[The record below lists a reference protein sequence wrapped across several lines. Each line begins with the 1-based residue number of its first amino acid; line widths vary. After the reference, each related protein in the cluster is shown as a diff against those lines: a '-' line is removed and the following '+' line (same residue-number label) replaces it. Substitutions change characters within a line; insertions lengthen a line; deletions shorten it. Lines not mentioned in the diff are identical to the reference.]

1 MNVYVSDKV
10 EIIVSKDDMVNL
22 TNEQIEKNKNLSTSN
37 ETKLNELLGRMSTV
51 ENYSTNFDQRITTL
65 ETNSQNNTFATD
77 IANLNTSV
85 TNILQ
90 KQKENTDNIKL
101 ANDKIAENTNN
112 IATNKSAIN
121 ALDAKTTSSITTIND
136 AILANKNGINDNIVK
151 INTIINDQALN
162 KLQQDNVVN
171 DINNK
176 IATANNNITDLKTG
190 FDLHS
195 TQILA
200 IKNQIAS
207 GVGSGSGTP
216 SSGTGLTP
224 AEKAK
229 LDGIEEGANKYIH
242 PSTHPA
248 SMIVEGTDKWF
259 MTDAERT
266 KLASVEN
273 NANNYI
279 HPATHPASMIEE
291 ETNKRFFKD
300 DERTKLAGIE
310 NNANNYVHPA
320 NHPASMIQEDNDKM
334 FVSKTEKDVWN
345 NIHKSLTVTLLQSS
359 WNNKKC
365 VVRSADIKRDSLIVV
380 SLPIGTSNSVMNM
393 VSQANLICTKQE
405 DGLIEFE
412 ANTVPTFDVNI
423 NLIISNVTIKTE
435 NINSSAS

>member
-22 TNEQIEKNKNLSTSN
+22 TNEQIEKNKNLSKSN

-112 IATNKSAIN
+112 IATNKSAIS

-195 TQILA
+195 TQILSL
-200 IKNQIAS
+200 KNQIAS

-216 SSGTGLTP
+216 NSGTGLTP

-229 LDGIEEGANKYIH
+229 LDGIEE
-242 PSTHPA
+242 
-248 SMIVEGTDKWF
+248 D
-259 MTDAERT
+259 
-266 KLASVEN
+266 
-273 NANNYI
+273 ANNYI

-291 ETNKRFFKD
+291 EANKHFFKD

-310 NNANNYVHPA
+310 NNANNYVHPT

-334 FVSKTEKDVWN
+334 FVSKTEKDMWN

-412 ANTVPTFDVNI
+412 VNTVPTFDVNI

>member
-22 TNEQIEKNKNLSTSN
+22 TNEQIEKNKNLSKSN

-101 ANDKIAENTNN
+101 ANDKITENTNN
-112 IATNKSAIN
+112 IATNKSAIS

-162 KLQQDNVVN
+162 KLQQDNIVN

-207 GVGSGSGTP
+207 GVGGGSTP

-266 KLASVEN
+266 KLASIEN

-291 ETNKRFFKD
+291 
-300 DERTKLAGIE
+300 
-310 NNANNYVHPA
+310 
-320 NHPASMIQEDNDKM
+320 
-334 FVSKTEKDVWN
+334 
-345 NIHKSLTVTLLQSS
+345 
-359 WNNKKC
+359 
-365 VVRSADIKRDSLIVV
+365 
-380 SLPIGTSNSVMNM
+380 
-393 VSQANLICTKQE
+393 
-405 DGLIEFE
+405 
-412 ANTVPTFDVNI
+412 
-423 NLIISNVTIKTE
+423 
-435 NINSSAS
+435 

>member
-22 TNEQIEKNKNLSTSN
+22 TNEQIEKNKNLSKSN

-101 ANDKIAENTNN
+101 ANDKITENINN
-112 IATNKSAIN
+112 IATNKSAIS

-162 KLQQDNVVN
+162 KLQQDNIVN

-195 TQILA
+195 TQILSL
-200 IKNQIAS
+200 KNQMAS
-207 GVGSGSGTP
+207 GIGGGSTP

-248 SMIVEGTDKWF
+248 SMI
-259 MTDAERT
+259 
-266 KLASVEN
+266 
-273 NANNYI
+273 
-279 HPATHPASMIEE
+279 EE
-291 ETNKRFFKD
+291 EANKRFFKD

-310 NNANNYVHPA
+310 NNANNYVHPT

-334 FVSKTEKDVWN
+334 FVSKAEKDLWN

-365 VVRSADIKRDSLIVV
+365 IVRSADIKRDSLIVV

-412 ANTVPTFDVNI
+412 VNTVPTFDVNI
-423 NLIISNVTIKTE
+423 NLIISNITVKTE

>member
-22 TNEQIEKNKNLSTSN
+22 TNEQIEKNKNLSKSN

-112 IATNKSAIN
+112 IATNKSAIS

-195 TQILA
+195 TQILSL
-200 IKNQIAS
+200 KNQIA
-207 GVGSGSGTP
+207 SGSGTP

-248 SMIVEGTDKWF
+248 SMI
-259 MTDAERT
+259 
-266 KLASVEN
+266 
-273 NANNYI
+273 
-279 HPATHPASMIEE
+279 EE
-291 ETNKRFFKD
+291 EANKRFFKD

-310 NNANNYVHPA
+310 NNANNYVHPT
-320 NHPASMIQEDNDKM
+320 NHPASMIVEDNNKM
-334 FVSKTEKDVWN
+334 FVSKAEKDVWN

-365 VVRSADIKRDSLIVV
+365 VVRSVDIKRDSLIVV

-412 ANTVPTFDVNI
+412 VNTVPTFDVNI
-423 NLIISNVTIKTE
+423 NLIISNITVKTE

>member
-22 TNEQIEKNKNLSTSN
+22 TNEQIEKNKNLSKSN

-101 ANDKIAENTNN
+101 ANDKITENTNN
-112 IATNKSAIN
+112 IATNKSAIS
-121 ALDAKTTSSITTIND
+121 ALDAKTTSSIKTIND

-162 KLQQDNVVN
+162 KLQQDNIVN

-195 TQILA
+195 TQILSL
-200 IKNQIAS
+200 KNQIAS

-216 SSGTGLTP
+216 NSGTGLTP

-273 NANNYI
+273 NANNY
-279 HPATHPASMIEE
+279 
-291 ETNKRFFKD
+291 
-300 DERTKLAGIE
+300 
-310 NNANNYVHPA
+310 VHPT

-334 FVSKTEKDVWN
+334 FVSKTEKDMWN

-412 ANTVPTFDVNI
+412 VNTIPTFDVNI

>member
-22 TNEQIEKNKNLSTSN
+22 TNEQIEKNKNLSKSN

-101 ANDKIAENTNN
+101 ANDKITENTNN
-112 IATNKSAIN
+112 IATNKSAIS

-207 GVGSGSGTP
+207 GVGGGSTP

-229 LDGIEEGANKYIH
+229 LDGIEEGAN
-242 PSTHPA
+242 
-248 SMIVEGTDKWF
+248 
-259 MTDAERT
+259 
-266 KLASVEN
+266 
-273 NANNYI
+273 NYI
-279 HPATHPASMIEE
+279 HPAT
-291 ETNKRFFKD
+291 
-300 DERTKLAGIE
+300 
-310 NNANNYVHPA
+310 
-320 NHPASMIQEDNDKM
+320 HPASMIQEDNDKM
-334 FVSKTEKDVWN
+334 FVSKAEKDVWN

-412 ANTVPTFDVNI
+412 VNTVPTFDVNI

>member
-22 TNEQIEKNKNLSTSN
+22 TNEQIEKNKNLSKSN

-101 ANDKIAENTNN
+101 ANDKITENTNI
-112 IATNKSAIN
+112 IATNKSAIS

-162 KLQQDNVVN
+162 KLQQDNIVN

-207 GVGSGSGTP
+207 GIGGGSTP

-229 LDGIEEGANKYIH
+229 LDGIEEGAN
-242 PSTHPA
+242 
-248 SMIVEGTDKWF
+248 
-259 MTDAERT
+259 
-266 KLASVEN
+266 
-273 NANNYI
+273 NYI

-291 ETNKRFFKD
+291 EANKRFFKD

-334 FVSKTEKDVWN
+334 FVSKAEKDIWN

-412 ANTVPTFDVNI
+412 VNTIPTFDVNI
-423 NLIISNVTIKTE
+423 NLIISNITVKTE

>member
-22 TNEQIEKNKNLSTSN
+22 TNEQIEKNKNLSKSN

-51 ENYSTNFDQRITTL
+51 ENYSTNFDQRITIL

-101 ANDKIAENTNN
+101 ANDKITENTNN
-112 IATNKSAIN
+112 IATNKSAIS

-162 KLQQDNVVN
+162 KLQQDNIVN

-195 TQILA
+195 TQILSL
-200 IKNQIAS
+200 KNQIAS
-207 GVGSGSGTP
+207 GVGGGSTH

-229 LDGIEEGANKYIH
+229 LDGIEEGAN
-242 PSTHPA
+242 
-248 SMIVEGTDKWF
+248 
-259 MTDAERT
+259 
-266 KLASVEN
+266 
-273 NANNYI
+273 NYI

-291 ETNKRFFKD
+291 EANKRFFKD

-310 NNANNYVHPA
+310 NNANNYVHPT
-320 NHPASMIQEDNDKM
+320 NHPASMIQENNDKM
-334 FVSKTEKDVWN
+334 FVSKAEKDVWN

-412 ANTVPTFDVNI
+412 VNTVPTFDVNI
-423 NLIISNVTIKTE
+423 NLIISNITVKTE